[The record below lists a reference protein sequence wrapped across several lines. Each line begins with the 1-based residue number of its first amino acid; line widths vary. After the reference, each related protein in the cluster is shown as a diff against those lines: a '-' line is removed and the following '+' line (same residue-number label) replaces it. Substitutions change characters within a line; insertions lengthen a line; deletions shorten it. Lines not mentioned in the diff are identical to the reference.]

1 MKKQIYLYFEGG
13 NLPAQCMAMMMMTMM
28 MNDDDDDD
36 EDQDGK
42 QEGTVGE
49 KLPAQWLAG
58 PSLSTV
64 S

>member
-1 MKKQIYLYFEGG
+1 M
-13 NLPAQCMAMMMMTMM
+13 N
-28 MNDDDDDD
+28 NDDDDDD
-36 EDQDGK
+36 GDGDDDDDDDEK
-42 QEGTVGE
+42 RRWRE